1 MATLFSKII
10 MGDIPGTFV
19 YRDDHCVV
27 FMTINPIT
35 DGHVLVVPILEV
47 DHWIDLP
54 PEVSAH
60 VFSVSQRISQA
71 LAASFACE
79 RIGLIIAGYE
89 INHCHI
95 HLIPTNTMA
104 DLNFSN
110 AAASVDRSTLEEHAQ
125 RIIDAL

>member
-1 MATLFSKII
+1 MGTIFSKII
-10 MGDIPGTFV
+10 AGDIPGTFV
-19 YRDDHCVV
+19 YRDEHCVV

-60 VFSVSQRISQA
+60 VFSVSQRISRA
-71 LAASFACE
+71 LSASFPCE

-95 HLIPTNTMA
+95 HLIPTNSMA
-104 DLNFSN
+104 DLNFAN
-110 AAASVDRSTLEEHAQ
+110 AAASVDRSSLEDHAQ
-125 RIIDAL
+125 RIIAAL